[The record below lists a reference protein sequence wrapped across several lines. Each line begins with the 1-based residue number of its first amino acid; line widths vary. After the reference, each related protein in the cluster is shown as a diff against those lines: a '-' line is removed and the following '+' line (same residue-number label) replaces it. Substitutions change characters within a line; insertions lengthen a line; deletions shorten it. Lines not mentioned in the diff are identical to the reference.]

1 MNYPETLNFLYE
13 QLPMFQRQGRSA
25 FKKDLTNIRVLCA
38 QLREPQ
44 EHFPSIH
51 IAGTNGK
58 GSTAHFLAAILQAQG
73 YKVGLY
79 TSPHY
84 RDFRERIRVNGDLME
99 EQAVVDFVEEQRP
112 AIDKAQPSFFE
123 ITVAMAFWYFREK
136 NVDIAVIETGMGG
149 RLDSTNILF
158 PQLAVITN
166 ISFDHQDFLGETLQE
181 IAGEKAGIIKAE
193 TPVVIGKTHYRTR
206 WVFLDRARDLKA
218 PIRYADVHYEA
229 ILKSKASGC
238 SHYEIWYNDDK
249 IYEDLEVGLL
259 GPYQYEN
266 VQTVLQSV
274 ESLRFLGWEIEEKAL
289 RKGLRDV
296 VSLTGMLGRWQILQ
310 EKPLCITDAAHNE
323 DGLRTVMKQ
332 LLAMPKKQL
341 HIVLGVV
348 KEKRL
353 GHLLTLFPKE
363 ARYYLCTPNVPRGLP
378 TQALRQAMQSQN
390 FQTTSHDSVQAA
402 YQAALKAADEE
413 DLIFVGG
420 STFVV
425 AEVV

>member
-1 MNYPETLNFLYE
+1 MNYEETLHFLYE
-13 QLPMFQRQGRSA
+13 QLPMFQRQGRTA

-44 EHFPSIH
+44 ESFPSIH

-58 GSTAHFLAAILQAQG
+58 GSTAHLLSAILQAQG

-84 RDFRERIRVNGDLME
+84 RDFRERIRVNGKLME
-99 EQAVVDFVEEQRP
+99 EDAVVEFVEEQRP

-123 ITVAMAFWYFREK
+123 ITVAMAFWYFREQ
-136 NVDIAVIETGMGG
+136 NVDIAVIETGLGG

-158 PQLAVITN
+158 PQLSIITN
-166 ISFDHQDFLGETLQE
+166 IGFDHQDFLGETLQE
-181 IAGEKAGIIKAE
+181 IAGEKAGIIKPE

-218 PIRYADVHYEA
+218 PIRYADVHYDAALQSSEA
-229 ILKSKASGC
+229 GC
-238 SHYEIWYNDDK
+238 NHYKVWYNDEC

-266 VQTVLQSV
+266 IQTVLQSV
-274 ESLRFLGWEIEEKAL
+274 KSLRSLGFKIKEKAL
-289 RKGLRDV
+289 LKGLRDV

-323 DGLRTVMKQ
+323 DGLRTVMQQ
-332 LLAMPKKQL
+332 LDSMPKKQL

-353 GHLLTLFPKE
+353 GHLLALFPQD
-363 ARYYLCTPNVPRGLP
+363 AQYYLCTPDVPRGLP
-378 TQALRQAMQSQN
+378 TPALRQAMDRQGFQSQ
-390 FQTTSHDSVQAA
+390 SYDSVAAA
-402 YQAALKAADEE
+402 YQAALEAADEE
-413 DLIFVGG
+413 DLVFVGG